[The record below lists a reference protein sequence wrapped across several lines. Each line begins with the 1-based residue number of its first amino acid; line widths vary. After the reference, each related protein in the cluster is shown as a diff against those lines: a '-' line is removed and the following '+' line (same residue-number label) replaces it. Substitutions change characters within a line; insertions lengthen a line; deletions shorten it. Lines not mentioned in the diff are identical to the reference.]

1 MESRVLIRFALLG
14 LLWAGLAAAPLV
26 QTAQAQGTPI
36 PGNIN
41 ATMARILA
49 TARKNWHADAI
60 ITSVEMK
67 WYPTDDL
74 DAPGVMHWLEIQ
86 ANSPSTG
93 ARRYFYVGKPYD
105 GTVTDEPPDH
115 DGSTIDHALPAS
127 IALDLPAAV
136 AYLRKVGL
144 KDRLSIVKLEMV
156 GAANTQPLA
165 AWTIASL
172 ADPGLFPIA
181 LDAQTGKIIPWVRA
195 YNPPAF
201 TDKQIHDAWEQV
213 LHPPKPGSNN
223 AQQHLDC
230 FMAVQEF
237 GFCVP

>member
-1 MESRVLIRFALLG
+1 METRHLVRFALLA
-14 LLWAGLAAAPLV
+14 LLWTGFIAVPAV
-26 QTAQAQGTPI
+26 QPAQAQGTPF
-36 PGNIN
+36 PSNIN

-49 TARKNWHADAI
+49 TARKSWHADAI
-60 ITSVEMK
+60 VTSVEMK

-86 ANSPSTG
+86 VNSPSTS

-105 GTVTDEPPDH
+105 GMVTDEPPDH
-115 DGSTIDHALPAS
+115 DSSTIDHALPAS
-127 IALDLPAAV
+127 IKVDLPAAI

-144 KDRLSIVKLEMV
+144 KDRLVFVTLVMV
-156 GAANTQPLA
+156 GAAKTPPLA

-172 ADPGLFPIA
+172 NDPNLFPLV
-181 LDAQTGKIIPWVRA
+181 LDAQTGKIISWVRA
-195 YNPPAF
+195 YNPPPF
-201 TDKQIHDAWEQV
+201 TDKEMYDAWQKV
-213 LHPPKPGSNN
+213 LNPPKPGPNN